1 MSATDIISE
10 IHSLP
15 HDERLE
21 VIGKVL
27 ANESNEDVES
37 ALRKRRLAGFDELC
51 ALMDRSAHLGRQ
63 MTEEEIIGLALR
75 A

>member
-1 MSATDIISE
+1 MSATDIIHE
-10 IHSLP
+10 IRRLP

-37 ALRKRRLAGFDELC
+37 ALRRRRLTAFDELC
-51 ALMDRSAHLGRQ
+51 ALMDRSEHLGRHLS
-63 MTEEEIIGLALR
+63 EEEVIELALSE
-75 A
+75 